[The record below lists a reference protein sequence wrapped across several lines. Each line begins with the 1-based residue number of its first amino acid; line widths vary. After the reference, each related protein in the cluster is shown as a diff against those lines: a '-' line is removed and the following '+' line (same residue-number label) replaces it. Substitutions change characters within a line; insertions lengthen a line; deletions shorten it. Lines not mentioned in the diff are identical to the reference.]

1 MSIGIYTNE
10 DELNRRLTN
19 TGKYLEPK
27 DEFIISQNLKETTS
41 FGLCD
46 NDVIEFSVYD
56 INNNLLTQR
65 DGNTIRYIKY
75 PDTLKYIA
83 TTETNEIA
91 VNVRVLLDEAGFSSG
106 LLKANINFVRQR
118 AGDETQFRRFYIQ
131 EISATRQEI
140 RVAPLVVLGDT
151 ETTDLNLQ
159 DVVDMQELNVDN
171 TTYLTH
177 INQVLSTSET
187 IVAQQARQ
195 YLDELFPEVDSD
207 YIEMVLRQDFGMNKD
222 LDSFIVSIYKNIQ
235 ELVRTEV
242 TKITESSCDVVPASE
257 LDAKMS
263 TYILQS
269 VGSAVAQLN
278 LQGAILSTGPTA
290 GDIIESNSETLFETG
305 LNIATQGITENTI
318 EYTQTDLSSIKVS
331 SNNIDNF
338 AVLQQQLTDKINGII
353 SSTSTAT
360 GGSTADVST
369 DTGTDTP
376 TRISTIQPGST
387 EDTTPT
393 TTYGF
398 STSSS
403 TTTTTLRGDRS
414 TSFTTTTTTQGAIDG
429 SSGTGKLG

>member
-27 DEFIISQNLKETTS
+27 DEFIISQNLTENTS

-46 NDVIEFSVYD
+46 NDIIEFSVYD
-56 INNNLLTQR
+56 INNNLLVQN
-65 DGNTIRYIKY
+65 DGSSIRYIEY
-75 PDTLKYIA
+75 PNTLKYIS
-83 TTETNEIA
+83 TTQTNEIA
-91 VNVRVLLDEAGFSSG
+91 VNVRMLLEESGFSSG
-106 LLKANINFVRQR
+106 LLKANINFVRKK
-118 AGDETQFRRFYIQ
+118 AGDASSLRRFYIQ

-171 TTYLTH
+171 TTYLAH

-242 TKITESSCDVVPASE
+242 AKITESSCDVVPASE

-278 LQGAILSTGPTA
+278 LQGPILSTGPTA
-290 GDIIESNSETLFETG
+290 GDTVESNSEKLFETAF
-305 LNIATQGITENTI
+305 NIATQGISENTI
-318 EYTQTDLSSIKVS
+318 EYTQTDLSSIKV
-331 SNNIDNF
+331 NNTNIDNF
-338 AVLQQQLTDKINGII
+338 AVLQQQLTDKINGVV
-353 SSTSTAT
+353 SSTAT
-360 GGSTADVST
+360 EGSTTDTAT
-369 DTGTDTP
+369 DTGTPTRNNTVPTSSTEDTTP
-376 TRISTIQPGST
+376 TPNNTVPTSST

-393 TTYGF
+393 T
-398 STSSS
+398 
-403 TTTTTLRGDRS
+403 LRGDRTTVS
-414 TSFTTTTTTQGAIDG
+414 TTTTTTTQFMDGG
-429 SSGTGKLG
+429 SSGTGRLG